1 MTAFRDLSPDQR
13 KALEEAAGWRL
24 RLTSDPSLASS
35 AEYLNWCSDPQNAGA
50 REAVDQGWSSVGA
63 LDTAPEML
71 ELRRQALARL
81 PRTGARRW
89 GTRRMNVGLLAASVL
104 IGVICAAALYLSLS
118 LPNLSLPGLS
128 LSLPGLYLPTSY
140 KTDIGE
146 RRIVALPDGSRISMD
161 SATSVRVSYKKT
173 ARSIT
178 LDRGR
183 SRFDVAHD
191 PSRPFTVTVGTQTVV
206 AIGTSFDVE
215 RLQSTVLITLIQ
227 GQVVIKG
234 AEPAATSTAA
244 IGQAEKSISLKAGEQ
259 LVVSRNVR
267 PAIVEADLQVAR
279 AWEAGRLLFR
289 DERLG
294 DAVARVN
301 RYTPHPIEIDP
312 SIASIR
318 ISGVFNAG
326 DIGSFVSAVT
336 SYFPVEASTTGNNT
350 ILLQPRT

>member
-1 MTAFRDLSPDQR
+1 MTAFRDLSPDQQ

-24 RLTSDPSLASS
+24 RLARDPSLGSS
-35 AEYLNWCSDPQNAGA
+35 AEYLHWCSDPRNVHA
-50 REAVDQGWSSVGA
+50 REAVGKGWSSVGA

-81 PRTGARRW
+81 RRAGASRW
-89 GTRRMNVGLLAASVL
+89 GTRKIKAGAAALA
-104 IGVICAAALYLSLS
+104 IGVIGAAALYLALF
-118 LPNLSLPGLS
+118 
-128 LSLPGLYLPTSY
+128 LPTSSYY

-161 SATSVRVSYKKT
+161 SDTRVHVTYQKM

-191 PSRPFTVTVGTQTVV
+191 PSRPFTVAVGPQTVV
-206 AIGTSFDVE
+206 AVGTSFDVE
-215 RLQSTVLITLIQ
+215 RLQSRVVITLIQ

-234 AEPAATSTAA
+234 AEGAAPTATT
-244 IGQAEKSISLKAGEQ
+244 GQAQDSIALKPGEQ
-259 LVVSRNVR
+259 LVLSRNVR
-267 PAIVEADLQVAR
+267 PAIVAADLQVAR

-289 DERLG
+289 DEPLG

-301 RYTPHPIEIDP
+301 RYTAHPIKVDP

-326 DIGSFVSAVT
+326 DIGSFVSGVT
-336 SYFPVEASTTGNNT
+336 SYFPVKVSTTESDS
-350 ILLQPRT
+350 ILLEPRS

>member
-1 MTAFRDLSPDQR
+1 MSAFRDLSAAQR
-13 KALEEAAGWRL
+13 TALEEAAGWRL
-24 RLTSDPSLASS
+24 KLTRDPSLKNS
-35 AEYLNWCSDPQNAGA
+35 AEYLHWCSDPRNAGA
-50 REAVDQGWSSVGA
+50 REAVGVAWSSVGA

-81 PRTGARRW
+81 RQAAARRW
-89 GTRRMNVGLLAASVL
+89 NTRTVKLGAA
-104 IGVICAAALYLSLS
+104 AAALGLAVIGAAAIYM
-118 LPNLSLPGLS
+118 NLHS
-128 LSLPGLYLPTSY
+128 PTYY

-161 SATSVRVSYKKT
+161 SDTRVGVTYQKT

-191 PSRPFTVTVGTQTVV
+191 ASRPFTVTAGPQTVV
-206 AIGTSFDVE
+206 AVGTSFDVE

-227 GQVVIKG
+227 GQVVIKS
-234 AEPAATSTAA
+234 APAAATTESS
-244 IGQAEKSISLKAGEQ
+244 GQSENPISLKAGEE
-259 LVVSRNVR
+259 LVVTRNVR
-267 PAIVEADLQVAR
+267 PAIVAADLQVAR

-289 DERLG
+289 DEPLG

-301 RYTPHPIEIDP
+301 RYTTQPIMIDP

-318 ISGVFNAG
+318 FSGVFNAG
-326 DIGSFVSAVT
+326 DVGSFVSAVT
-336 SYFPVEASTTGNNT
+336 SYFPVQASTTGT
-350 ILLQPRT
+350 SGILLRPRS

>member
-24 RLTSDPSLASS
+24 RLTRDPSLGSS
-35 AEYLNWCSDPQNAGA
+35 AEYLRWCSDPRNAGA
-50 REAVDQGWSSVGA
+50 REAVGKAWASVGA
-63 LDTAPEML
+63 VDTAPEML

-81 PRTGARRW
+81 HRAGASRW
-89 GTRRMNVGLLAASVL
+89 GMRKMRAGAAAAALV
-104 IGVICAAALYLSLS
+104 IGVIGAAALYL
-118 LPNLSLPGLS
+118 NLH
-128 LSLPGLYLPTSY
+128 LPTYY

-161 SATSVRVSYKKT
+161 SDTTVHVTYQKM

-191 PSRPFTVTVGTQTVV
+191 SSRPFTVTVGPQTVV
-206 AIGTSFDVE
+206 AVGTSFDVE
-215 RLQSTVLITLIQ
+215 RLQSRVLITLIQ

-234 AEPAATSTAA
+234 TEAAATKATTR
-244 IGQAEKSISLKAGEQ
+244 QAQDSIALKAGEQ
-259 LVVSRNVR
+259 LVVSRNMR
-267 PAIVEADLQVAR
+267 PAIVAADLQVAR

-289 DERLG
+289 DEPLG

-301 RYTPHPIEIDP
+301 RYTAHPIKIDP

-326 DIGSFVSAVT
+326 DIGSFVSGVT
-336 SYFPVEASTTGNNT
+336 GYFPVQASTTESNT
-350 ILLQPRT
+350 ILLQPRS

>member
-1 MTAFRDLSPDQR
+1 MTALRDLSPNQR
-13 KALEEAAGWRL
+13 RRLEVAAEWRL
-24 RLTSDPSLASS
+24 RLTRDPSLGQAP
-35 AEYLNWCSDPQNAGA
+35 EYLQWCSDPLNASA
-50 REAVDQGWSSVGA
+50 SEAVSRAWSCVGA
-63 LDTAPEML
+63 LNRAPEML

-81 PRTGARRW
+81 RQVGASRW
-89 GTRRMNVGLLAASVL
+89 HSRKVKLGAVAAVVL
-104 IGVICAAALYLSLS
+104 GMIGAAALYLS
-118 LPNLSLPGLS
+118 PH
-128 LSLPGLYLPTSY
+128 LPTY
-140 KTDIGE
+140 YRTDIGE
-146 RRIVALPDGSRISMD
+146 RRVVALPDGSRISMD
-161 SATSVRVSYKKT
+161 SDTQVRVAYQKT

-191 PSRPFTVTVGTQTVV
+191 SSRPFTVTAGPRTVV
-206 AIGTSFDVE
+206 AVGTSFDVE

-234 AEPAATSTAA
+234 AEPELPTPT
-244 IGQAEKSISLKAGEQ
+244 ISLNAGEQ
-259 LVVSRNVR
+259 LVISRDVKPN
-267 PAIVEADLQVAR
+267 IVAADPQVAR

-289 DERLG
+289 DEPLG

-301 RYTPHPIEIDP
+301 RYTVHAIQIDP

-336 SYFPVEASTTGNNT
+336 SYFAVQASTTRDNS
-350 ILLQPRT
+350 ILLQPRS